1 MKVGDLSYRDKGS
14 RLETGSRHSGFSGL
28 MDGGRGLAR
37 SRKDTGEASL
47 RKYTKIGRSKN

>member
-1 MKVGDLSYRDKGS
+1 
-14 RLETGSRHSGFSGL
+14 

-47 RKYTKIGRSKN
+47 IKYTKIGRSKN